1 LDATVLSVMCF
12 NIWGLQ
18 FGRLS
23 LAESLDA
30 RLRAMV
36 GPIRGLDPDII
47 AFQEVWSDATWDY
60 LVEQLDYPFVAYRP
74 SRGRLRG
81 RLGNGLLVLS
91 RYPLARE
98 RVRRFSAFTHVQ
110 EFFASKGALFVDVL
124 TAQGPVTLINT
135 HLGSGFS
142 PMVTPRRLAQLRE
155 LCEWIRGLPRECPV
169 ILAGDLNLS
178 PESDSYRMFLEWIE
192 TCYDG
197 ASGDTFQ
204 QANPGEPGYTYYR
217 SRSRYRSMLRL
228 AHVAQR
234 IDYIF
239 VLCSTETAV
248 RVAVLESAV
257 VLDVPESPLSDHCG
271 VLTRMEITPVSGGG
285 VGPAEGRDFTG
296 R

>member
-1 LDATVLSVMCF
+1 MCF

-23 LAESLDA
+23 LAENLDA

-36 GPIRGLDPDII
+36 APIRGLDPDII

-135 HLGSGFS
+135 HLGSGLS
-142 PMVTPRRLAQLRE
+142 PRVTQRRVTQLRE
-155 LCEWIRGLPRECPV
+155 LCGWIRTVPEEHPV

-178 PESDSYRMFLEWIE
+178 PDSEPYRVLNDWVRAH
-192 TCYDG
+192 YDG
-197 ASGDTFQ
+197 ASGDTFL
-204 QANPGEPGYTYYR
+204 QANPDAPGYTYYR
-217 SRSRYRSMLRL
+217 SRSRPRHGAGPWLP
-228 AHVAQR
+228 AHR

-239 VLCSTETAV
+239 VLSSRESTVQLRMLA
-248 RVAVLESAV
+248 SDV
-257 VLDVPESPLSDHCG
+257 VLNVPGAPLSDHCG
-271 VLTRMEITPVSGGG
+271 VLTRIEITPAPVSHVG
-285 VGPAEGRDFTG
+285 VR
-296 R
+296 

>member
-1 LDATVLSVMCF
+1 LDATVLSVMSF

-18 FGRLS
+18 FGGLS
-23 LAESLDA
+23 LAENLDA

-36 GPIRGLDPDII
+36 PPIRGLDPDII
-47 AFQEVWSDATWDY
+47 AFQEVWSDAHWGY

-74 SRGRLRG
+74 SRGHLRG

-124 TAQGPVTLINT
+124 TAQGPVTFINT

-142 PMVTPRRLAQLRE
+142 PRVTQRRVVQLRE
-155 LCEWIRGLPRECPV
+155 LCRWIRTVPGEHPV
-169 ILAGDLNLS
+169 IMAGDLNLS
-178 PESDSYRMFLEWIE
+178 PDSELYRALLDWVQAH
-192 TCYDG
+192 YDG
-197 ASGDTFQ
+197 ASGDTFL

-217 SRSRYRSMLRL
+217 SRSRPRRPADPWPP
-228 AHVAQR
+228 AHR

-239 VLCSTETAV
+239 VLSSPESTVQLRILA
-248 RVAVLESAV
+248 SDV
-257 VLDVPESPLSDHCG
+257 VLDVPDAPLSDHCG
-271 VLTRMEITPVSGGG
+271 VLTRIEITPAPVSSSGSDGYF
-285 VGPAEGRDFTG
+285 FTMA
-296 R
+296 